1 MKRRILLNIADK
13 IDLEE
18 DGLFCPPHRLPHTLP
33 FIGELV
39 TDEPCHYHEAK
50 WRMLHHKPFC
60 KLLGCPNYDR
70 MVEAY
75 RGYQDQLK
83 QEQT

>member
-1 MKRRILLNIADK
+1 MADK

-18 DGLFCPPHRLPHTLP
+18 DGLFCPPHHLPPTLP

-39 TDEPCHYHEAK
+39 TDEPWHYHEVK
-50 WRMLHHKPFC
+50 WRMLHHKLFC
-60 KLLGCPNYDR
+60 KLLGCLNYDW

-75 RGYQDQLK
+75 WGYQDQLK